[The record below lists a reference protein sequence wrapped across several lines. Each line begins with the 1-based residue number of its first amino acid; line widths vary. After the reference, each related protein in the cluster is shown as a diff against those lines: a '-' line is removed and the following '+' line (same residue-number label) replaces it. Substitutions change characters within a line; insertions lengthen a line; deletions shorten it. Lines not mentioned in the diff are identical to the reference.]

1 MAARV
6 DPSLMNELK
15 EYGAVDIEKC
25 FNCGN
30 CTAICPLTED
40 AHPFPRNVIRYMQ
53 LGLQGR
59 LGSSLDP
66 WLCYYCG
73 ECSDTCPK
81 KAEPAE
87 TMMAIRRWLIAEYDT
102 SGHGAKLYTSGK
114 AAWRAILRYSLVPLV
129 LLIIFHVTAALGWH
143 DFGGIVTDRVE
154 LNAFAPVMIVWAIV
168 LIDFGILAGRLF
180 RNLFHMFQLT
190 MGSKSGE
197 SAIPLRFYI
206 SELKTFLVHTFTQ
219 RRWLECEEKQTR
231 WLKHFLLISGYAIML
246 LLIVGLLWWF
256 QTDEILP
263 WYHPQRWL
271 GYYATLVLLFASGD
285 ALLGRLRKNEQM
297 HKYSHH
303 SDWLFPAFLFIGSLT
318 GIFVHIF
325 RYAGWAWPTYIIYTI
340 HVMFMIAMLDTEV
353 GIGKWTHIFYRPLAM
368 YFDAVKKKAAEAEIP
383 AGAVPSPA
391 E

>member
-53 LGLQGR
+53 LGLRGR
-59 LGSSLDP
+59 LRSSLDP

-81 KAEPAE
+81 EAEPAE

-102 SGHGAKLYTSGK
+102 SGHSAKLYTSGK

-129 LLIIFHVTAALGWH
+129 LMAIFHITAALGWH
-143 DFGGIVTDRVE
+143 DFGGIVTERVE
-154 LNAFAPVMIVWAIV
+154 LNSFAPVMIVWAIV

-180 RNLFHMFQLT
+180 RNLFYMFQLT

-197 SAIPLRFYI
+197 SPIPLRFYI

-219 RRWLECEEKQTR
+219 RRWLDCEEKRMR
-231 WLKHFLLISGYAIML
+231 WFKHLLLISGYAIML
-246 LLIVGLLWWF
+246 LLIVGLLWCF

-285 ALLGRLRKNEQM
+285 ALLGRLRKKEQM

-303 SDWLFPAFLFIGSLT
+303 SDWLFPVFLFTGSLT

-368 YFDAVKKKAAEAEIP
+368 YFDAVKKRATEAEVP

-391 E
+391 D